1 MDGLIIVILLILATL
16 VYFMPTIVALK
27 RKHPQE
33 SAIGALNVLLGWTFL
48 GWVGALVWAC
58 TASLKPVVVVGPPRI
73 PCPFCAELILPAAT
87 VCPFCKSIV
96 KDTSWRRDE

>member
-1 MDGLIIVILLILATL
+1 MNELTMVILLILATL

-58 TASLKPVVVVGPPRI
+58 TAPPVAVAGPQRVA
-73 PCPFCAELILPAAT
+73 CPFCAELILPAAT